1 MLSVAEIAQS
11 TTRNSRSAAGQSTRA
26 THGFRANSN
35 PKHRERASAPPP
47 PTIMSP
53 APYATPDIIPLAPYE
68 PTAEIQEAT
77 DQIIEFW
84 RLRQDMVSAQTKLI
98 LQAKSLLRRA
108 IGGDKK
114 EASAAFDRI
123 KAGEPHPYS
132 GHIFP
137 HLAAL
142 EPIEKQRAAYEKS
155 LVKLVRTLPIHAWAK
170 SIKGLGEM
178 SLAGIVGEC
187 GDVGTY
193 KSVSAVWKRMG
204 LAVIDGKAQ
213 GRPGAGASADDWI
226 KHGYSKRRRSVSRV
240 GLQYVIGSMG
250 LYRSPFGTDDPGATY
265 YQKVF
270 TDRARYEAQAL
281 GLPVKESKTGKDSYD
296 AHVANRALRYVEK
309 RVLKHLYLEWRR
321 A

>member
-1 MLSVAEIAQS
+1 MLSVAEIAES
-11 TTRNSRSAAGQSTRA
+11 TTRNSRIAAGHHRDA
-26 THGFRANSN
+26 THHPFASSN
-35 PKHRERASAPPP
+35 TKRGEGATPGAP
-47 PTIMSP
+47 PTIEP
-53 APYATPDIIPLAPYE
+53 FPRFAAPDAIPLAPYVQTPE
-68 PTAEIQEAT
+68 VRCTT
-77 DQIIEFW
+77 DQLIEIW
-84 RLRQDMVSAQTKLI
+84 RLRQDMVSAQTKLT
-98 LQAKSLLRRA
+98 LQALALLRRA
-108 IGGDKK
+108 VGGDKK
-114 EASAAFDRI
+114 EAAAIFAAV
-123 KAGEPHPYS
+123 KKGEPHRLAA
-132 GHIFP
+132 HVLP
-137 HLAAL
+137 HFAAL
-142 EPIEKQRAAYEKS
+142 EPLEKQRAAYEKS

-170 SIKGLGEM
+170 SVKGLGDM

-187 GDVGTY
+187 GDVGTF

-226 KHGYSKRRRSVSRV
+226 KHGYNKRRRSVSRV

-250 LYRSPFGTDDPGATY
+250 LYRAPFGADDPCATP

-281 GLPVKESKTGKDSYD
+281 GLSVKESKTGKDSYD

-309 RVLKHLYLEWRR
+309 RVLKHLYIEWRR

>member
-1 MLSVAEIAQS
+1 MLSVAEIAES
-11 TTRNSRSAAGQSTRA
+11 TTRNSRIAAGHSGRGTQATRA
-26 THGFRANSN
+26 SSN
-35 PKHRERASAPPP
+35 TNRSEGATPGAP
-47 PTIMSP
+47 PTIEP
-53 APYATPDIIPLAPYE
+53 LPRFATPDAVPLAPYE
-68 PTAEIQEAT
+68 PTAEITQTT
-77 DQIIEFW
+77 DQIIEIW
-84 RLRQDMVSAQTKLI
+84 RLRQDMVSAQTKLT
-98 LQAKSLLRRA
+98 LQALALLRRA
-108 IGGDKK
+108 VGGDKK
-114 EASAAFDRI
+114 EAAAIFAAV
-123 KAGEPHPYS
+123 KNGEPHRLAA
-132 GHIFP
+132 HVLP

-142 EPIEKQRAAYEKS
+142 EPIERQRAAYEKS

-170 SIKGLGEM
+170 SVKGLGDL

-213 GRPGAGASADDWI
+213 GRPGQGATPDDWVT
-226 KHGYSKRRRSVSRV
+226 HGYNKRRRSVSRV

-250 LYRSPFGTDDPGATY
+250 LYRAPFGADDPGATE

-321 A
+321 S